1 MNFNLDLFW
10 RVMEVVGLFFSAVI
24 FIIILTQA
32 KELWNKFISF
42 CLWKLGRKK

>member
-1 MNFNLDLFW
+1 MIEQFKI
-10 RVMEVVGLFFSAVI
+10 VMELIGLFVCAVI